1 MTIYENIRED
11 FKKERLAKS
20 DFVAFYSTL
29 IGEMDNEVSRSKDG
43 SRVVTDEIATK
54 ILKSF
59 KKNLEETQSLD
70 KSFNFSSALELDI
83 VNKYLPKQLSHD
95 ELERLIAGAKPAN
108 VGSWMKYLKDNYA
121 GLYDGKL
128 AKQIFDLATA

>member
-54 ILKSF
+54 IL
-59 KKNLEETQSLD
+59 
-70 KSFNFSSALELDI
+70 
-83 VNKYLPKQLSHD
+83 LS
-95 ELERLIAGAKPAN
+95 
-108 VGSWMKYLKDNYA
+108 
-121 GLYDGKL
+121 
-128 AKQIFDLATA
+128 